1 MKWNTPDHYFCE
13 GILNGLPE
21 YYNAFSSLFIS
32 YFGLL
37 GLYNIKNDLMI
48 QIIYS
53 LLAVNGISSF
63 MYHWT
68 GNFGFAL
75 YDEYPMII
83 ALFLG
88 NIYVENLIPSKYK
101 NYKIIFYIN
110 TMLLYLVINVMEDQ
124 RLIFPYYFAFGLL
137 VVLYNIYRLVYY
149 YEKTNNNLLYSY
161 NTIFFI
167 KIIVGSALIWGA
179 TEISCKHYRLRFTT
193 IYLLGHPMWHFM
205 ISYGFYNLINII
217 YNIKLFLPLY
227 NEI

>member
-21 YYNAFSSLFIS
+21 YYNAYSSLFIS

-37 GLYNIKNDLMI
+37 GLYNTKNDLMI

-53 LLAVNGISSF
+53 LLSVNGISSF

-68 GNFGFAL
+68 GSIGWAL

-88 NIYVENLIPSKYK
+88 NIYVENLLPSKCK
-101 NYKIIFYIN
+101 NYKLLFYVN

-124 RLIFPYYFAFGLL
+124 RLIFPYYFAGGLII
-137 VVLYNIYRLVYY
+137 VLININRLVNY
-149 YEKTNNNLLYSY
+149 YEKLNIQYHTIYY
-161 NTIFFI
+161 NSNYYIG
-167 KIIVGSALIWGA
+167 IIIGSAITWGV
-179 TEISCKHYRLRFTT
+179 TEISCKNYRFIYDK

-205 ISYGFYNLINII
+205 ISYGFYNLIQII
-217 YNIKLFLPLY
+217 YNIKLYL
-227 NEI
+227 N

>member
-13 GILNGLPE
+13 GSLNGLPE

-37 GLYNIKNDLMI
+37 GLYKIQDDLMI

-53 LLAVNGISSF
+53 LLVINGISSF

-88 NIYVENLIPSKYK
+88 NIYVENLIPSEYK
-101 NYKIIFYIN
+101 NYKILFYIN
-110 TMLLYLVINVMEDQ
+110 SMLLYLIINVMEDQ
-124 RLIFPYYFAFGLL
+124 RLIFPYYFAGGLL
-137 VVLYNIYRLVYY
+137 IVLYNIYRLVYY
-149 YEKTNNNLLYSY
+149 YEKKNNILVYRNNTNYY
-161 NTIFFI
+161 I
-167 KIIVGSALIWGA
+167 KIIIGSALIWGL
-179 TEISCKHYRLRFTT
+179 TELSCKHYRIRFTNL
-193 IYLLGHPMWHFM
+193 YLLGHPMWHFM
-205 ISYGFYNLINII
+205 ISYGFYNLIEII
-217 YNIKLFLPLY
+217 YNIKLFLT
-227 NEI
+227 